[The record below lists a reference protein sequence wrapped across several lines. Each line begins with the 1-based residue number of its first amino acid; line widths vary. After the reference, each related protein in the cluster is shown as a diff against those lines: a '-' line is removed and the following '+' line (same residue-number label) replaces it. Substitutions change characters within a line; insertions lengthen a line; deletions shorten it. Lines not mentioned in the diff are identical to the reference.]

1 MTKIEVLN
9 ELDQSGFLVKA
20 IKCGLIT
27 PTLFLWRDVALKYD
41 IHIKMKK
48 NKGDAE
54 FLTAQEFRMSERNV
68 RRIVR
73 ELKK

>member
-27 PTLFLWRDVALKYD
+27 PRLFLWRDVALKHD
-41 IHIKMKK
+41 IHLRSGKK
-48 NKGDAE
+48 YMDAE
-54 FLTAQEFRMSERNV
+54 FLTAQEFRISESYV
-68 RRIVR
+68 RKIVR
-73 ELKK
+73 EMKK